1 MKRITMMQQGDW
13 WVVVLRGVVALIL
26 GLLAFINIQATVMAL
41 FIWLGA
47 YAILDGGLQV
57 YAAIY
62 QRRSGEPIWPGLL
75 TGIASILVGI
85 IIFAWPNL
93 TAVVLLALIAVKAIV
108 QGIAD
113 TYQAF
118 QMREGLSTVMMV
130 LLIVIGLAQLI
141 FGIWMIFQPVFVGL
155 TLVMVIAIY
164 AVFVGTILVLSGLWM
179 RFGSGGGVG
188 PTATA

>member
-118 QMREGLSTVMMV
+118 QMREGLSTVMMF
-130 LLIVIGLAQLI
+130 LLIVGGLAQLI
-141 FGIWMIFQPVFVGL
+141 FGIWMVFQPVFAGL

-179 RFGSGGGVG
+179 RIGGGGGVG